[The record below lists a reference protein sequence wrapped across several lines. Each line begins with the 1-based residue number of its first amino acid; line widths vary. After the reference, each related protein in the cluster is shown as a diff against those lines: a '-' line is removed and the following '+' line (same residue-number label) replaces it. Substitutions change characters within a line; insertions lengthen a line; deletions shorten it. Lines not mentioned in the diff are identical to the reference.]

1 MRDEK
6 IMEKLPKEN
15 QSKEVNQ
22 FLNQIYLNFIQG
34 HLKPILFDRLNEIKK
49 SYQSSVFL
57 QPQQRV

>member
-1 MRDEK
+1 
-6 IMEKLPKEN
+6 MEKLPKEN

-22 FLNQIYLNFIQG
+22 FLNQIYLNFIQE

-49 SYQSSVFL
+49 NYQSSVFL

>member
-49 SYQSSVFL
+49 NYQSSVFL